1 MSLKSDSLLL
11 PLHGSQFALSARRIW
26 EHTGLGQVNVFN
38 QAIHHHL
45 LLPDAFAF
53 IDVVEM
59 QDGSFSLLGFTAWQY
74 INDAVPNHFQ
84 HIATR
89 VKSDWRQSTGIKK
102 FGQDVLG
109 HLLQFAK
116 RQAIRN
122 PYQPFLPTAK
132 HNDLFGVPH
141 LYSALQ
147 RRLVELGKAKLGYGQ
162 WRNTIQNFTQKGIR
176 QEEIDL
182 LLFNPAVNSQLMSI
196 DHDDEQTKATDLVAQ
211 CQFQD
216 FQISILAV
224 HQDAQTQLKF
234 TTPPDK
240 KLASTKK
247 QPKGK
252 IDQVRD
258 VVHYDPVLGYRLEK
272 VTHQTLWGEE
282 AVWQAVTNKG
292 QVIRTDS
299 DFDIHETANEA
310 ASVASVHATH
320 HFPKQFALGK
330 FAKWNWTGSVN
341 YREWLITLPYYP
353 ESYLAGHFNIRNV
366 LAHIRCDVRENAGG
380 ERVFML
386 QELQSDWVQSLR
398 RSAYR
403 GEEDLSNPTPPFS
416 KEWQAFAM
424 KLVFIHAALEGFD
437 YLAWTKGVHQTQR
450 YKKLTTANLTELYD
464 RTLPR
469 EVNRLL
475 KPYGISSETLEVYVP
490 ANYQL
495 RAIEGGYEV
504 FTSDGVRLGAA
515 STLEKAQAFLPNPSH
530 DLLHEVHGVKLSAK
544 TRTAILTKGF
554 PAWG

>member
-11 PLHGSQFALSARRIW
+11 PLHGSQFSLSARRIW

-53 IDVVEM
+53 IDVVEL

-122 PYQPFLPTAK
+122 PYQPFLPTVK
-132 HNDLFGVPH
+132 HNDVFGVPH
-141 LYSALQ
+141 LHSTLQ
-147 RRLVELGKAKLGYGQ
+147 RRLVGLGKAKLGYGQ

-182 LLFNPAVNSQLMSI
+182 LLFNPVVNSHLMSVEN
-196 DHDDEQTKATDLVAQ
+196 DDEQTKATDLVAQ

-234 TTPPDK
+234 TKPPDK

-252 IDQVRD
+252 
-258 VVHYDPVLGYRLEK
+258 
-272 VTHQTLWGEE
+272 
-282 AVWQAVTNKG
+282 
-292 QVIRTDS
+292 
-299 DFDIHETANEA
+299 
-310 ASVASVHATH
+310 
-320 HFPKQFALGK
+320 
-330 FAKWNWTGSVN
+330 
-341 YREWLITLPYYP
+341 
-353 ESYLAGHFNIRNV
+353 
-366 LAHIRCDVRENAGG
+366 
-380 ERVFML
+380 
-386 QELQSDWVQSLR
+386 
-398 RSAYR
+398 
-403 GEEDLSNPTPPFS
+403 
-416 KEWQAFAM
+416 
-424 KLVFIHAALEGFD
+424 
-437 YLAWTKGVHQTQR
+437 
-450 YKKLTTANLTELYD
+450 
-464 RTLPR
+464 
-469 EVNRLL
+469 
-475 KPYGISSETLEVYVP
+475 
-490 ANYQL
+490 
-495 RAIEGGYEV
+495 
-504 FTSDGVRLGAA
+504 
-515 STLEKAQAFLPNPSH
+515 
-530 DLLHEVHGVKLSAK
+530 
-544 TRTAILTKGF
+544 
-554 PAWG
+554 